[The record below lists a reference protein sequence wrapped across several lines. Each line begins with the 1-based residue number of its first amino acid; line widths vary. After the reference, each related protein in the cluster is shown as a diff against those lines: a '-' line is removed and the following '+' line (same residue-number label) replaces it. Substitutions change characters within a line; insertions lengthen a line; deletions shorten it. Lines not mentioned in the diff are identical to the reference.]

1 MTRNNSKIDQG
12 FILCAGFGT
21 RMRPLTDTMP
31 KPMVPINGK
40 PMVDHVLDSF
50 AAHGIDRAIIN
61 THYLGDV
68 LKDHLKNRKDI
79 TITLSHEDDILDT
92 GGGIVKAL
100 PLLEEGA
107 FYISSGDSYL
117 QDGQGESALYRM
129 EDAWDADKMDI
140 LILLQPVEN
149 MILTHGVGDY
159 DLDKNGRATRSLDQ
173 SGAYM
178 FTSLRINAPHIFDD
192 TPSGAFS
199 YLQLLDQAQA
209 RGRLY
214 GIVHNGDWH
223 HISTPD
229 DVTRVNDA
237 LSLQNNADGS

>member
-31 KPMVPINGK
+31 KPMVNVNGK

-50 AAHGIDRAIIN
+50 TAHGMTRAVIN

-68 LKDHLKNRKDI
+68 LKDHLNSRKDI
-79 TITLSHEDDILDT
+79 TISLSHENEILDT
-92 GGGIVKAL
+92 GGGIVNARH
-100 PLLEEGA
+100 LLKDDA
-107 FYISSGDSYL
+107 FYVSSGDSYL
-117 QDGQGESALYRM
+117 QDGQGKPALSRM
-129 EDAWDADKMDI
+129 EDAWDAGKMDI
-140 LILLQPVEN
+140 LILLQPVKN

-159 DLDKNGRATRSLDQ
+159 DLDKDGRAIRSLDQ
-173 SGAYM
+173 NGAYM
-178 FTSLRINAPHIFDD
+178 FTSLRINAPPIFDD
-192 TPSGAFS
+192 APSGPFS

-214 GIVHNGDWH
+214 GIVHKGDWH

-237 LSLQNNADGS
+237 LSVQDDVGAS